1 MGSFSSSLWEA
12 LRERGS
18 LPSLLVEWCVLAL
31 VGLFSESLRKRAG
44 STLPSLL
51 VLRIRLAWNCSAAE
65 QDDEQ
70 LGVYRH
76 KGLSAASALS
86 PLVLFESCHE
96 LLTTE
101 LEIVVVG
108 EGETMVL
115 REGEG

>member
-1 MGSFSSSLWEA
+1 MGGSSRA
-12 LRERGS
+12 LPHLVLVRWIVRPRPRGLFLEFALGGS
-18 LPSLLVEWCVLAL
+18 SRAWLPSVLARR
-31 VGLFSESLRKRAG
+31 VVFSLNRFGRGPDPPFRLCLS
-44 STLPSLL
+44 
-51 VLRIRLAWNCSAAE
+51 LRIRFAWNCSAAE

-101 LEIVVVG
+101 V
-108 EGETMVL
+108 
-115 REGEG
+115 R